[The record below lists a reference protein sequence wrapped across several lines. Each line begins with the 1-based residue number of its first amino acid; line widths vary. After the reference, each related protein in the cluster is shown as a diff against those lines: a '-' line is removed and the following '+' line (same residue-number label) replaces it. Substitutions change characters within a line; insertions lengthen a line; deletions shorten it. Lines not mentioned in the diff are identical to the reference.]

1 MTITTFTTL
10 TTLTLLAACS
20 SPVVPVQVPTDTG
33 TSTPTDSIEDVVL
46 VAQDSQEFS
55 EAASLLQGGDVDGD
69 GLSDVGL
76 VLDNSVL
83 AWAQSTAEGVETPRN
98 LLPDGLLATLIE
110 EAMDSSGSSA
120 TTVFVQGLQ
129 LVDLDGDGRSEWLV
143 TASVE
148 IDTVYSL
155 LTVLLSDPMGQVSLE
170 LVGPGEHLT
179 QAVSDLDGDGQPEL
193 VLFGDESA
201 VYTSG
206 GSVWP
211 LGDAVD
217 WNYYP
222 QVAAMDLDGSG
233 GRDLVVFLNGGF
245 GVSEIHT
252 FYQENDALSPG
263 LVYQDLFANEAK
275 LTAVSDGEQEAL
287 LLTGTQVLRFNQ
299 EGLFE
304 EVGGANNFYIGVEG
318 DLDGDQKL
326 DLIQLTAPQPALYA
340 SGPEGPLTLVSF
352 EGPKTSLDTA
362 LVLDLDGDGRQ
373 DLVGVR
379 WDNENSTSLLES
391 WLNASGE

>member
-1 MTITTFTTL
+1 MTL

-20 SPVVPVQVPTDTG
+20 RPDVPVQVPTDTG
-33 TSTPTDSIEDVVL
+33 ISTPTDPIEKVVL

-55 EAASLLQGGDVDGD
+55 ESASLLQGGDVDGD

-83 AWAQSTAEGVETPRN
+83 AWAQSTAEGIETPRN

-110 EAMDSSGSSA
+110 EAMDSSGSSE

-143 TASVE
+143 TATVE
-148 IDTVYSL
+148 IDTVYRL

-170 LVGPGEHLT
+170 VVGPGEYLT
-179 QAVSDLDGDGQPEL
+179 QAVSDLDGDGLPEL

-206 GSVWP
+206 DSVWP

-245 GVSEIHT
+245 GISEIHP

-263 LVYQDLFANEAK
+263 LVNQDLFANEAK
-275 LTAVSDGEQEAL
+275 ITAASDGEQEAL
-287 LLTGTQVLRFNQ
+287 LLTGTQVLRLNQ

-304 EVGGANNFYIGVEG
+304 EVGGANAFYVGVEG

-326 DLIQLTAPQPALYA
+326 DLIQLTSPQPVLYA

-352 EGPKTSLDTA
+352 EGPKTPLDTA

-373 DLVGVR
+373 DLVGIR
-379 WDNENSTSLLES
+379 WDSENSTSLLES